1 MTDLQR
7 KALASLPMEP
17 GRVETLYAGAFGGV
31 AEKAI
36 KNLCVS
42 HERLRAELLGAETL
56 LAETQAEVLG
66 VISALQ
72 GYPDGCDEATLCEC
86 RDRLRNL
93 LPESAAIGA
102 SR

>member
-7 KALASLPMEP
+7 KALASLPMETN
-17 GRVETLYAGAFGGV
+17 RVETLYAGVFGGV

-56 LAETQAEVLG
+56 LANQQAEIV
-66 VISALQ
+66 ALLARL
-72 GYPDGCDEATLCEC
+72 DGLAHQWEDESVFNDF
-86 RDRLRNL
+86 RDRLRKL
-93 LPESAAIGA
+93 LPKEA
-102 SR
+102 R